1 MQTAYDAAGVA
12 TLSGDRRDAT
22 VTLQG
27 GSRWPAGTILSIG
40 SEQAWREGAASS
52 WQRSKE
58 GVVVKSGCQFLNAT
72 LDYLEAASKNLEL
85 ANERFHTQD
94 QRRDGIGILSKSAG
108 AGEEIE
114 TLAKAFFTAAAVSRP
129 KGVEGRGPRFAKRLQ
144 RWPSEQEVAIHR
156 PPEILAQEFK
166 GLRKVKLEKGLE
178 PIGEHGAFIDK
189 SAPMFDQAPQVAH
202 WAAGSFERPQLAMI
216 MKAVASDHRR
226 IGAIAVRVAHR
237 EAATITAHSRWVERV
252 NNDSLELAE
261 EDDEVGRGL
270 FKGDHNARIGRAA
283 VAPSL
288 DPRMERGGIRA
299 HFPSLNEPSG
309 AIEHREIKL
318 FVGSVD
324 ADKECIGDVHGVGVV
339 LVLTARTQ
347 AGDSNIGWLLPA
359 SEKSLRQGHSWQGKP
374 VSSKSSRGPV
384 VTALPLPGRHIFPT
398 SNPLLRRR
406 PTSHLFTLR
415 RAQNVNNFFSVG

>member
-1 MQTAYDAAGVA
+1 MAG
-12 TLSGDRRDAT
+12 GNDRLHRHE
-22 VTLQG
+22 QG
-27 GSRWPAGTILSIG
+27 
-40 SEQAWREGAASS
+40 WREDAASS

-58 GVVVKSGCQFLNAT
+58 GVVVKSGGQFINAT
-72 LDYLEAASKNLEL
+72 LDYLQAVSKNLEL
-85 ANERFHTQD
+85 VNERFHAQD

-108 AGEEIE
+108 AGKKIK
-114 TLAKAFFTAAAVSRP
+114 TLVKTFFTAAAMSRP
-129 KGVEGRGPRFAKRLQ
+129 KGVERRGSHLAKRLQ

-156 PPEILAQEFK
+156 TPEVLAQEFQ

-178 PIGEHGAFIDK
+178 PVGEHGAFIDK
-189 SAPMFDQAPQVAH
+189 SAPMFDQGAQVAH
-202 WAAGSFERPQLAMI
+202 RAAGSFERPQLAMI
-216 MKAVASDHRR
+216 MKGVASDHRR

-237 EAATITAHSRWVERV
+237 KAATVTAHSRWVERV

-270 FKGDHNARIGRAA
+270 FKGAHNARIGRAA

-288 DPRMERGGIRA
+288 HPGMERAGIRA
-299 HFPSLNEPSG
+299 HFPALNELSG
-309 AIEHREIKL
+309 VIEHREIKL

-324 ADKECIGDVHGVGVV
+324 ADKECIGDLHGIGAV

-374 VSSKSSRGPV
+374 LSSKSSRGPV

-406 PTSHLFTLR
+406 PFSPLFTLR
-415 RAQNVNNFFSVG
+415 RVRNVNNFFTVR